1 MIASIAMASQTATKI
16 DYFYVFPICSRWALD
31 GRIFSQS
38 HGTTLS
44 THLQSAML
52 MYNDTLGTD
61 TSNPE
66 DLVEESGIRR
76 LESKYV
82 TIRIQYNLITSEKQ
96 TPHYNRYSGMD
107 CINFH
112 CIIISTPEM

>member
-1 MIASIAMASQTATKI
+1 MQKFPVFTHYFFLPEKFVAVTHFDAFYNKSSSSDYPTKKETGEMIASIASQTAAKI
-16 DYFYVFPICSRWALD
+16 ESHHVFPICSRWVLD
-31 GRIFSQS
+31 GRIFSQL

-66 DLVEESGIRR
+66 DLVEESGIQHF
-76 LESKYV
+76 ES
-82 TIRIQYNLITSEKQ
+82 
-96 TPHYNRYSGMD
+96 
-107 CINFH
+107 
-112 CIIISTPEM
+112 

>member
-76 LESKYV
+76 LES
-82 TIRIQYNLITSEKQ
+82 
-96 TPHYNRYSGMD
+96 
-107 CINFH
+107 
-112 CIIISTPEM
+112 